1 MRRSGAEER
10 CGGAERR
17 SGAFF
22 SMSHYQQSNTVQTLI
37 MGVVALLGLVV
48 FSLIF
53 YGLFLLY
60 NCFKKPVKTIGRK
73 SVLMKDT
80 LVKRMHTSRDNQ
92 TGVNE
97 NEIISPIQ
105 RSVSFNKAISS
116 SKQYEQPVNLH
127 KIKSK
132 FSQVEALQENSIE
145 GHVHDQKS
153 PSFSKLHIDDQNYFY
168 NDTYSDLQTS
178 KFISSSENGLGMNH
192 LSHSQFMI
200 NDFDDSKSSNS
211 TTGQSGI
218 SFSNKRF
225 YFQPNSSQYPLYN
238 TLPSK
243 GGSTTTRTARRN
255 NSYTHQTNTIVSTKT
270 DPLEIVVEED
280 DLKRSKNRHC
290 VTAQAKSYHLIPT
303 KENEVDQIS
312 LNQQLFNAM
321 SPKTRSEWH
330 QIQRIFGGKTKPVD
344 ITDGHCFGQK
354 EIDSR
359 SSQMDRSFKNRKYL
373 EQQHNLAEVAMMA
386 RSVSL
391 MKGNNGMSGLV
402 VKPESA
408 GKIRQSTSLGMRL
421 LKDAENSQV

>member
-1 MRRSGAEER
+1 
-10 CGGAERR
+10 
-17 SGAFF
+17 
-22 SMSHYQQSNTVQTLI
+22 
-37 MGVVALLGLVV
+37 
-48 FSLIF
+48 
-53 YGLFLLY
+53 
-60 NCFKKPVKTIGRK
+60 
-73 SVLMKDT
+73 MKDT

-145 GHVHDQKS
+145 GHGHDQKS
-153 PSFSKLHIDDQNYFY
+153 PSFSKLHFDDQNYFY

-178 KFISSSENGLGMNH
+178 KFISSSENGLGMNQ

-280 DLKRSKNRHC
+280 DLKRSAGTNRHC

-344 ITDGHCFGQK
+344 ITDGHCFGQN
-354 EIDSR
+354 DTD
-359 SSQMDRSFKNRKYL
+359 SSQMERSFKNRKYL

-391 MKGNNGMSGLV
+391 MKGNNGSSGLV